1 MGKFRPKVVKEAKRG
16 PGRGEIMAEGGEG
29 SEEGEEGAGARGRVW
44 LGTVGPG
51 GGTASTYT

>member
-1 MGKFRPKVVKEAKRG
+1 
-16 PGRGEIMAEGGEG
+16 MAEGGEG